1 MENIDNNSYDNYTFT
16 FVVHCPVL
24 DDSAPVD
31 VVDGVGK
38 RVGDLG
44 DDLEPRDVLEE
55 GEELPIG
62 GRIE

>member
-1 MENIDNNSYDNYTFT
+1 MHDHWTYIAL
-16 FVVHCPVL
+16 VL
-24 DDSAPVD
+24 DDPAPVE

-38 RVGDLG
+38 LVGDLG
-44 DDLEPRDVLEE
+44 DDVEPPVVLEK

>member
-24 DDSAPVD
+24 DDSAPDD
-31 VVDGVGK
+31 VVDGDGS

-44 DDLEPRDVLEE
+44 DLEPLGVLEE
-55 GEELPIG
+55 GEELSIG
-62 GRIE
+62 DRIE